1 MRGVDGMIR
10 LSKWRLDERRREL
23 RGLEDMLAGLVGEL
37 AALSRELESEQT
49 AARRDNVISLYGS
62 YAKSVINRR
71 ENLERSIE
79 ETEVAVEEKKDEV
92 SAAFQDL
99 KRYEIAAE
107 RAARRAA
114 EEYERR
120 DQAALD
126 EIALSMHR
134 RKVS

>member
-10 LSKWRLDERRREL
+10 LSKWRLDEKRREL
-23 RGLEDMLAGLVGEL
+23 RGLEDMLAGLVGQL
-37 AALSRELESEQT
+37 AALGQELEAEQ
-49 AARRDNVISLYGS
+49 AAAKRDNVISLYGS
-62 YAKSVINRR
+62 YAKSVIGRR
-71 ENLERSIE
+71 ENLERSIA

-107 RAARRAA
+107 RAARREA

-126 EIALSMHR
+126 EVALTMHR